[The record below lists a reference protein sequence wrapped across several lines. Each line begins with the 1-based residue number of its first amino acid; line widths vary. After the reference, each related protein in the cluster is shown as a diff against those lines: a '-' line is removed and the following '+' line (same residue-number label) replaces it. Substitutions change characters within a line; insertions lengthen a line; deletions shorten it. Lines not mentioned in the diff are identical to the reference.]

1 VGVVEQVD
9 VVRRHR
15 PITVGGEPEVGAKLG
30 LLDHDAD
37 RFVAQLGAERPRLL
51 LLDDVRHIGVDHRG
65 GAGFWPENTMYSF
78 ERAVDLGVDVLE
90 TEIHST
96 ADNILVL
103 MHDSTVDRTTNGSGP
118 ISSFTLEELKTLDAG
133 YNWTSDGGQTFPF
146 RGSGITVPTLEEVFT
161 ALPTVRINIDIKQEK
176 PSLLASLCKTIRTFD
191 MVDRVMVASFSSKVL
206 KDFRRVCPE
215 VATSAGTGE
224 VALFFMMNK
233 VFLGAAYRPAC
244 QAFQVPEYSSGLRV
258 LTKRFVNTAHGLNL
272 EVHAWTINEV
282 NDMKRLLALGVDGI
296 VTDYPDRLISLPR
309 KMGVRS

>member
-1 VGVVEQVD
+1 MIPFAQSATDTPFAEKIQ
-9 VVRRHR
+9 RR
-15 PITVGGEPEVGAKLG
+15 PLVMA
-30 LLDHDAD
+30 
-37 RFVAQLGAERPRLL
+37 
-51 LLDDVRHIGVDHRG
+51 HRG
-65 GAGFWPENTMYSF
+65 GDGLWPENTMYGF

-161 ALPTVRINIDIKQEK
+161 ALPNARINIDIKQGK
-176 PSLLASLCKTIRTFD
+176 PSLLGSLCKTIRTFD

-206 KDFRRVCPE
+206 KAFRRVCPE

-224 VALFFMMNK
+224 VALFFMMNM

-258 LTKRFVNTAHGLNL
+258 LTKRFVNTARGLNL
-272 EVHAWTINEV
+272 EVHAWTIDEV

-296 VTDYPDRLISLPR
+296 VTDYPDRLISLLR